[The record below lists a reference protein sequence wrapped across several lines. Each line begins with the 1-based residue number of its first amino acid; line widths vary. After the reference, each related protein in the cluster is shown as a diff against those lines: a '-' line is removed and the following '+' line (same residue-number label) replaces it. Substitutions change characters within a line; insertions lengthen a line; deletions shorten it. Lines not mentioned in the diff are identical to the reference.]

1 MMSIGNNKNEDKS
14 GVPAILTQFKEAIG
28 FCSSIAYKASAFY
41 TVLRLLFSIL
51 PSVISLLQTVLAK
64 YILDLLTGAYT
75 ADNIYQSLLL
85 FFALE
90 LLLTI
95 TMVVVQKVDVYVQ
108 TVHGELIE
116 NQLSLLLMN
125 KSFMADIEHFDNPY
139 FYDKLT
145 SCTTDSMAIINLVW
159 NALMLTGACVSVVI
173 SFSAIMKY
181 NVLYSMLMLCA
192 AIPASIVS
200 TKYTKSIYSLSLEQ
214 LCANRQKNYIQSIST
229 SKAYVMNIKLYQ
241 AGSWLIEKYQR
252 IWTKLF
258 RERKTVNKRRCL
270 ISSVLECLPE
280 IVAIYI
286 GIDTALDVIGHKA
299 TIGDYS
305 LFCGLAAQ
313 LSTAVITMLSS
324 FVAVYDNQQK
334 TKNFRSLDNLFESV
348 ENNGTIELDSVHS
361 ITFDHVCFTYPGS
374 QTPAL
379 NDVSFSVGRGEH
391 IAIVGTNG
399 SGKSTVIKLLLRF
412 YDVNSGRILI
422 NGHEIRMYPL
432 EDLRNAFSAYFQ
444 AEPYYGFTVRENL
457 TIADRNRP
465 DENQAIISA
474 LNVSGARDIIESIP
488 DGIETYL
495 TRMFD
500 EKGIELSG
508 GQYQRISLA
517 RTFFRRC
524 SALILDEPTSSL
536 DPETEHKL
544 FSNLKKLNDD
554 KIVIYISH
562 RLSNVFVADKVIVL
576 ENGVVV
582 EMGNSKDLMHGNG
595 RLSELLNYQHQLTEL
610 QEAKHNHDNC
620 HN

>member
-1 MMSIGNNKNEDKS
+1 M
-14 GVPAILTQFKEAIG
+14 
-28 FCSSIAYKASAFY
+28 
-41 TVLRLLFSIL
+41 
-51 PSVISLLQTVLAK
+51 
-64 YILDLLTGAYT
+64 
-75 ADNIYQSLLL
+75 
-85 FFALE
+85 
-90 LLLTI
+90 
-95 TMVVVQKVDVYVQ
+95 
-108 TVHGELIE
+108 
-116 NQLSLLLMN
+116 
-125 KSFMADIEHFDNPY
+125 
-139 FYDKLT
+139 
-145 SCTTDSMAIINLVW
+145 
-159 NALMLTGACVSVVI
+159 
-173 SFSAIMKY
+173 
-181 NVLYSMLMLCA
+181 
-192 AIPASIVS
+192 
-200 TKYTKSIYSLSLEQ
+200 
-214 LCANRQKNYIQSIST
+214 
-229 SKAYVMNIKLYQ
+229 
-241 AGSWLIEKYQR
+241 
-252 IWTKLF
+252 
-258 RERKTVNKRRCL
+258 
-270 ISSVLECLPE
+270 
-280 IVAIYI
+280 
-286 GIDTALDVIGHKA
+286 
-299 TIGDYS
+299 
-305 LFCGLAAQ
+305 
-313 LSTAVITMLSS
+313 
-324 FVAVYDNQQK
+324 
-334 TKNFRSLDNLFESV
+334 
-348 ENNGTIELDSVHS
+348 
-361 ITFDHVCFTYPGS
+361 CFTYPGS

-379 NDVSFSVGRGEH
+379 NDVSFSVGQGER

-595 RLSELLNYQHQLTEL
+595 RFSELLNYQHQLTEL
-610 QEAKHNHDNC
+610 QETKHNHDNC